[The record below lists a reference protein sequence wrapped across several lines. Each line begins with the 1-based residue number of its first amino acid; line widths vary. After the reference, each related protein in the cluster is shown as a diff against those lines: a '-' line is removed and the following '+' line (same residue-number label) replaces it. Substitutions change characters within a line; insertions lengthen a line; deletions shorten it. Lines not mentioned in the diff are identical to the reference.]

1 MIIEIDGKEY
11 NIEIIYKNN
20 KNMYLRIKDDL
31 SIVIT
36 APKRISFAK
45 ITKFVNS
52 NLEYITK
59 IVREKEAKIKKYE
72 DKFLFLGKLYEVC
85 YINKRGIELG
95 ENRVFIGK
103 NVNVYNWYLKK
114 AKEIFS
120 AVFDECFEKFNY
132 RGAKPLL
139 KVRRMKSK
147 WGVCNVTNNIITL
160 NLELIKF
167 NIKYLEYVIFHELC
181 HLVYPNH
188 SKDFWNLVEKYVP
201 NYKVFRKEMKN
212 I

>member
-1 MIIEIDGKEY
+1 MIIEINGKEY

-167 NIKYLEYVIFHELC
+167 DIKYLEYVIFHELC
-181 HLVYPNH
+181 HLVYPDH

>member
-167 NIKYLEYVIFHELC
+167 DIKYLEYVIFHELC

>member
-1 MIIEIDGKEY
+1 M
-11 NIEIIYKNN
+11 
-20 KNMYLRIKDDL
+20 
-31 SIVIT
+31 
-36 APKRISFAK
+36 
-45 ITKFVNS
+45 
-52 NLEYITK
+52 
-59 IVREKEAKIKKYE
+59 
-72 DKFLFLGKLYEVC
+72 
-85 YINKRGIELG
+85 
-95 ENRVFIGK
+95 
-103 NVNVYNWYLKK
+103 
-114 AKEIFS
+114 
-120 AVFDECFEKFNY
+120 
-132 RGAKPLL
+132 L

-167 NIKYLEYVIFHELC
+167 DIKYLEYVIFHELC

>member
-201 NYKVFRKEMKN
+201 NYKVFRKDMKN

>member
-114 AKEIFS
+114 AKEIFP